1 MLETGMKAPEFKL
14 QDQNGREVS
23 LSDFKGKKVILFAPT
38 FRGNDIHKA
47 YYDFSQIHFSSLQQ
61 SLGEDYVC
69 IIKLHPFIK
78 NKYQETLDPQFYID
92 LTSMR
97 EINDLLFITDILITD
112 YSSVIFEASLLDI
125 QTIFFA
131 YDLQEYIQARDFFY
145 PYEEY
150 TYGPVVKN
158 QKELE
163 KAILNPNDY
172 SQKKEK
178 FQKKFMS
185 SCDGK
190 STKRFV
196 EQLLGGKS

>member
-1 MLETGMKAPEFKL
+1 MLNKIILHACCAVCATYPIAL
-14 QDQNGREVS
+14 
-23 LSDFKGKKVILFAPT
+23 LKKE
-38 FRGNDIHKA
+38 G
-47 YYDFSQIHFSSLQQ
+47 YYP
-61 SLGEDYVC
+61 
-69 IIKLHPFIK
+69 IIYFDNPNI
-78 NKYQETLDPQFYID
+78 
-92 LTSMR
+92 
-97 EINDLLFITDILITD
+97 
-112 YSSVIFEASLLDI
+112 
-125 QTIFFA
+125 
-131 YDLQEYIQARDFFY
+131 Y